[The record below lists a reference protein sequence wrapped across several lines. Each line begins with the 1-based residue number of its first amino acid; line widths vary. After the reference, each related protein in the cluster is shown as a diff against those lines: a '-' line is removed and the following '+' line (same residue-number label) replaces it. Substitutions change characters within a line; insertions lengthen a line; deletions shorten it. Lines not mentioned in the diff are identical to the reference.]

1 MGLRIEGRFQ
11 TSTTPASARSCL
23 ASPQKQPNARTKG
36 QDRQCKR
43 CEGCDFVAALWNENR
58 AATSVHT
65 GAAEPVE
72 GTRRVYSGASAMQ
85 PRARVTVFRQ
95 RAPRAARDLTGR
107 AGRPSR
113 GRGVSRVVRELIS
126 MEVLYER

>member
-1 MGLRIEGRFQ
+1 VVCRPDGPPMGLRIEGRFQ

-72 GTRRVYSGASAMQ
+72 VNE
-85 PRARVTVFRQ
+85 
-95 RAPRAARDLTGR
+95 
-107 AGRPSR
+107 AGVLGHLQCNCEHVGLSS
-113 GRGVSRVVRELIS
+113 GRGLP
-126 MEVLYER
+126 ERHAT